1 MLLRLLADLASA
13 LELWKMFSLFL
24 PESFSPAKQL
34 MDKCKSQRSKGTHH
48 LKASRLLSKDL
59 LLKGIS
65 AAFPALL
72 GASDGVHERV
82 WSLG

>member
-1 MLLRLLADLASA
+1 MLADLASTF
-13 LELWKMFSLFL
+13 ELWKLFTLFL
-24 PESFSPAKQL
+24 PESLFPAKAEL
-34 MDKCKSQRSKGTHH
+34 MDKCKIQRTTEEHH